1 MMHEWL
7 LDIQT
12 RPLKEVKLGKEFKD
26 IQELVIQKELYE
38 KSLIENPVRSADQYE
53 VVIKNEK
60 Y

>member
-1 MMHEWL
+1 MHEWL